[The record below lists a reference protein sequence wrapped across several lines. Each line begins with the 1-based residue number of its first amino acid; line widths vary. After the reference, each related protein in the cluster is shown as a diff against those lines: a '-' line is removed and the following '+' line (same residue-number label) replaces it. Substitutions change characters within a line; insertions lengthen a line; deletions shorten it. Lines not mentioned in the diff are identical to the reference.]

1 MARRSLYLLLILLLP
16 AALLPTA
23 ASAQFVG
30 PPQLNAAIDTMS
42 YSSTCVNAP
51 IVFAS
56 PLLDALYQP
65 YIKWHFSDPASG
77 YNDSSAANTPQHVFT
92 STGQYPIELDVW
104 TAATDT
110 IKIRDTIT
118 IVQPMNFNFGP
129 DIYVCGKLPDT
140 LLQGPVVPGATYT
153 WNDADT
159 THTDTVRINQSG
171 IYTVAING
179 CGVTD
184 SIGVFASDTP
194 RIDLGKDH
202 VMCDSANLQLLA
214 ASQNASYTWLL
225 DGTALPDTGD
235 QLITHYPGGTYVVR
249 ATVPG
254 CGLYSDTVQITYAQ
268 PMRPP
273 LDLGPDTLLC
283 PNQIDTLNASLA
295 GATAYRWGDGSTDST
310 LVVSGPG
317 DYYVFVTYQQQ
328 CQVTDSVLVT
338 YRNDKPLDFHD
349 TAICKG
355 STLVLDANF
364 GEGTYH
370 WTATPPQRND
380 QDQSGQSTYYV
391 YEPGKY
397 TVLAQVGQCVYTDS
411 LTVTFDD
418 SLRVAMLKDTTLC
431 NGEDFWLTVSG
442 NADTLIWQDGS
453 MGSGYK
459 PTASG
464 SYTVIAANGCGRD
477 TLTAIVDF
485 TACSCQLW
493 LPNAFTPDGNGHN
506 DTFRPLHACEMTNFE
521 LDIYNRYGELVF
533 RSFNTDEAWDG
544 RFRGT
549 KMPAGAYV
557 WTAKYF
563 SAETKQ
569 PVFRKGTVLL
579 IR

>member
-1 MARRSLYLLLILLLP
+1 MTRRSFYLLLIVLLP
-16 AALLPTA
+16 AALLPAT
-23 ASAQFVG
+23 ASAQFTG
-30 PPQLNAAIDTMS
+30 PPSLNAAIDTIS
-42 YSSTCVNAP
+42 YSSTCVNSQ

-56 PLLDALYQP
+56 PITGELYQP
-65 YIKWHFSDPASG
+65 YIKWYFNDPASG
-77 YNDSSAANTPQHVFT
+77 YNDSSAAAQPLHIF
-92 STGQYPIELDVW
+92 SATGRYPIELVVW
-104 TAATDT
+104 TASTDT
-110 IKIRDTIT
+110 VKIFDTIT
-118 IVQPMNFNFGP
+118 VVQPMNFNFGP

-159 THTDTVRINQSG
+159 THTDTVRIREAG

-194 RIDLGKDH
+194 RIDLGKNH

-214 ASQNASYTWLL
+214 ASQNASYAWLL
-225 DGTALPDTGD
+225 NGAALPDTGN
-235 QLITHYPGGTYVVR
+235 QLITHYPGGTYVVI

-254 CGLYSDTVQITYAQ
+254 CGVYSDTVKITYAQ
-268 PMRPP
+268 PLRPP
-273 LDLGPDTLLC
+273 LNLGPDTLLC
-283 PNQIDTLNASLA
+283 PKQIDTLHAAIA
-295 GATAYRWGDGSTDST
+295 GATAYQWSDGSSDST

-317 DYYVFVTYQQQ
+317 DYYVFVTYQDQ
-328 CQVTDSVLVT
+328 CQITDSVLVT
-338 YRNDKPLDFHD
+338 YRDDNPLNWHD
-349 TAICKG
+349 TAICQG
-355 STLVLDANF
+355 STLVLVADF
-364 GEGTYH
+364 GQGTYN
-370 WTATPPQRND
+370 WTAVPAQRND
-380 QDQSGQSTYYV
+380 QNQTGQSTYFV
-391 YEPGKY
+391 YDPG
-397 TVLAQVGQCVYTDS
+397 TFSVVAQVGQCAYTDS
-411 LTVTFDD
+411 IKVRFDD
-418 SLRVAMLKDTTLC
+418 SLRVTMLKDTTLC
-431 NGEDFWLTVSG
+431 NGEDFWLTVAG
-442 NADTLIWQDGS
+442 NADTLLWQDGS
-453 MGSGYK
+453 MAPDYK
-459 PTASG
+459 PMASG

-563 SAETKQ
+563 STETKQ
-569 PVFRKGTVLL
+569 PVLRKGTVLL